1 MLALPTLRYRNI
13 KPQMRCADGGGAR
26 GWGPW
31 GWDAGHAVMVAT
43 LRDLLLLA
51 HSDFLVSHQLSNL
64 SRLALE
70 LSAARKG
77 RAGPRPRTAPQTL
90 NHTSHLGWIL
100 LPFF

>member
-1 MLALPTLRYRNI
+1 MGA
-13 KPQMRCADGGGAR
+13 CGG

-31 GWDAGHAVMVAT
+31 GRDAGHAVMVAT

-77 RAGPRPRTAPQTL
+77 RAGPRPGTV
-90 NHTSHLGWIL
+90 NHTSHLG
-100 LPFF
+100 